1 MSDNDEFYIFHHSR
15 VLNCIDFMNADL
27 NNTKLDNSVI
37 CITPI
42 PETPGGS
49 MSSEIPASLQ
59 NNPINARFENA
70 QFRRADLTNV
80 HFGGSPEGIFPSE
93 DNTWLNTTS
102 GCAAGVSCM
111 NFKNTAFSL
120 ADLSDSYFDYVD
132 LSDSDFAG
140 SSVGRVV
147 WGHALWMDST
157 WTDSSTISGR
167 GDPNNWDSD

>member
-1 MSDNDEFYIFHHSR
+1 MSNEDTI
-15 VLNCIDFMNADL
+15 
-27 NNTKLDNSVI
+27 
-37 CITPI
+37 
-42 PETPGGS
+42 
-49 MSSEIPASLQ
+49 SLQ

-80 HFGGSPEGIFPSE
+80 HFGGSPEGVYIPE
-93 DNTWLNTTS
+93 DGNWHSNSSS
-102 GCAAGVSCM
+102 GCNAMVSCM

-167 GDPNNWDSD
+167 GDPNNWESD